1 MYSYA
6 NIIFQ
11 GDGSFL
17 NVKITADSTCDLTE
31 ELVAERNI
39 TVVPLTVS
47 CAGESY
53 KDGTEITPDVLYEK
67 IAASGQLAQ
76 TSAVNVQDYLDLFGA
91 LLKEYDAIVHFT
103 ISSDMSACYQNAC
116 IAAAELGNVYV
127 VDSRNLSTG
136 IGHLVLDACDMAA
149 AGMAAADIQKA
160 LEAKREKLDVSFVVS
175 TLEYLRRGG
184 RCSALA
190 AMGANILKLHPCIF
204 VKDGAMGVGK
214 KYRGRMTECIEAYV
228 RDRLGDLSGVDTGRI
243 FITDSGIDEACR
255 QAAERTIREL
265 GQFGQI
271 IHTRAGCTVSCHCGP
286 GTLGVL
292 FYRK

>member
-1 MYSYA
+1 M
-6 NIIFQ
+6 NIR
-11 GDGSFL
+11 
-17 NVKITADSTCDLTE
+17 ITADSTCDLTE

-53 KDGTEITPDVLYEK
+53 KDGTEIGPDVLYEK

-76 TSAVNVQDYLDLFGA
+76 TSAVNVQDYLDVFGA
-91 LLKEYDAIVHFT
+91 LLKQCDAIVHFT

-149 AGMAAADIQKA
+149 AGTDPAVIQRT
-160 LEAKREKLDVSFVVS
+160 LEQKREKLDVSFVVD

-190 AMGANILKLHPCIF
+190 AMGANLLKLHPCIF

-214 KYRGRMTECIEAYV
+214 KYRGSLRDCITAYV
-228 RDRLGDLSGVDTGRI
+228 RDRLADMDSVDTGRI
-243 FITDSGIDEACR
+243 FITDSGVSQECR
-255 QAAERTIREL
+255 DAAEKAVREM
-265 GQFGQI
+265 GDFGQI

>member
-1 MYSYA
+1 M
-6 NIIFQ
+6 NIR
-11 GDGSFL
+11 
-17 NVKITADSTCDLTE
+17 ITADSTCDLTE
-31 ELVAERNI
+31 QIVAERNI

-53 KDGTEITPDVLYEK
+53 KDGTEIVPDQLYEK

-76 TSAVNVQDYLDLFGA
+76 TSAVNVQDYLDLFGT
-91 LLKEYDAIVHFT
+91 LLKSCDAIVHFT
-103 ISSDMSACYQNAC
+103 ISAQMSACYQNAC
-116 IAAAELGNVYV
+116 IAAEELGNVYV

-149 AGMAAADIQKA
+149 AGTDPADIQRA
-160 LEAKREKLDVSFVVS
+160 LEAKREKLDVSFVVD

-190 AMGANILKLHPCIF
+190 AMGANLLRLHPCIF

-214 KYRGRMTECIEAYV
+214 KYRGKLIECITAYV
-228 RDRLGDLSGVDTGRI
+228 KDRLADMDSVDTRRI
-243 FITDSGIDEACR
+243 FITDSGVDEACR
-255 QAAERTIREL
+255 AAAEKAVREM
-265 GQFGQI
+265 GHFDEI

>member
-1 MYSYA
+1 M
-6 NIIFQ
+6 NIR
-11 GDGSFL
+11 
-17 NVKITADSTCDLTE
+17 ITADSTCDLTE
-31 ELVAERNI
+31 QIVAERNI

-53 KDGTEITPDVLYEK
+53 KDGTEIVPDQLYEK

-91 LLKEYDAIVHFT
+91 LLKSCDAIVHFT
-103 ISSDMSACYQNAC
+103 ISADMSACYQNAC
-116 IAAAELGNVYV
+116 IAAQELGNVYV

-149 AGMAAADIQKA
+149 AGTDPAVIQKT
-160 LEAKREKLDVSFVVS
+160 LEQKREKLDVSFVVD

-190 AMGANILKLHPCIF
+190 AMGANLLKLHPCIY
-204 VKDGAMGVGK
+204 VKDGQMGVGK
-214 KYRGRMTECIEAYV
+214 KYRGKLIECISAYV
-228 RDRLGDLSGVDTGRI
+228 KDRLADMDSVDTRRI
-243 FITDSGIDEACR
+243 FITDSGVSQECR
-255 QAAERTIREL
+255 DAAEQAVRQMGRFDE
-265 GQFGQI
+265 I